1 MDKIKIAICDN
12 ESIICTDLSKMIY
25 NAKSNV
31 IIKIFNSSEQLLSSN
46 EDFAIY
52 FLDIKGVNGLFIA
65 NTLRKRQQHKSIIIF
80 ITGYREYMEAAF
92 DVNAYHYLIKPIEP
106 AKFNDIFNRA
116 YNEVVQRRIL
126 IKTGDLQ
133 YSISIDDILFI
144 ESSNKKVI
152 MHTVNNI
159 YEVYGTMDYFENE
172 LNDKFYRCHRCY
184 LVNLDKIAAYNSDN
198 IKLVNG
204 DNIILSRK
212 RYNEFVK
219 AYLRYIKH

>member
-92 DVNAYHYLIKPIEP
+92 DINAYHYLIKPIEP

-184 LVNLDKIAAYNSDN
+184 LVNLDKITAYNSDN
-198 IKLVNG
+198 IKLING

-219 AYLRYIKH
+219 SYLRYIKH